1 MSKSILGYNVV
12 GLPSRSKKSYKK
24 APVAKKKIDKSQ
36 NKRILA
42 LERQARA
49 EQGWIDSHYRETTM
63 DRVPQLISR
72 GIQDAAGPDP
82 EFFNMAQG
90 TDGSDKDHK
99 RIGLSIKARS
109 VKAHIT
115 ISSRGSTSGYPPDT
129 GNRSGFNQVRLLGVV
144 YKTFADFAAGI
155 QEVLQ
160 NSVDSTANPSRLI
173 DSYYKKQSATNWKI
187 WCDKKFCVPLTTQ
200 CKHITLN
207 YKIPDSCSK
216 MVYALDTIVP
226 PDTNIMVLYAMT
238 GVRDNASNNMT
249 LQATYRCVFDK

>member
-12 GLPSRSKKSYKK
+12 GLPSRSKKSYKR
-24 APVAKKKIDKSQ
+24 APKAKKKIDKTQ
-36 NKRILA
+36 NKRIAA

-49 EQGWIDSHYRETTM
+49 EQGWIDSFYNEQTM

-72 GIQDAAGPDP
+72 GVQGMTALDP
-82 EFFNMAQG
+82 EFFTMAQG

-115 ISSRGSTSGYPPDT
+115 ISARGSTAGFPPDT
-129 GNRSGFNQVRLLGVV
+129 AGKSGYNQVRLLGVV
-144 YKTFADFAAGI
+144 YKTLADFNLGI
-155 QEVLQ
+155 KEVLQ
-160 NSVDSTANPSRLI
+160 NTVDSTANPSRLI
-173 DSYYKKQSATNWKI
+173 DSYYKKQSASNWKI
-187 WCDKKFCVPLTTQ
+187 WCDKKFSVPLTTQ

-207 YKIPDSCSK
+207 YKVPDSCSK
-216 MVYALDTIVP
+216 MVYPIDTQFP

-238 GVRDNASNNMT
+238 GVRDNASNVMT
-249 LQATYRCVFDK
+249 LQATYRCTFDK